1 MNFLPK
7 DKLTQTALLLVVGL
21 VLIVVVKSM
30 EKQLKPLTVKVLIGV
45 VVVGILYLVYH
56 LNSTEEFFNEEGE
69 DEEDNVSVAS
79 SEPVEP
85 MDAVNPPLF
94 DNFNPQEMEKV
105 EPSSAK
111 DMNQQEAK
119 VPESKEEDNKVGIE
133 ACVPKDTIQDSSE
146 LLPGDSQSKWADFN
160 VPGMDNKN
168 FLDAGAHV
176 GIDTVGQSLRN
187 ANRQLRSEPPNPQVQ
202 VSPWLQSTIGPD
214 NTRRPLEIGNG
225 PL

>member
-30 EKQLKPLTVKVLIGV
+30 EKKLKPLTVKVLIGV
-45 VVVGILYLVYH
+45 VVVGILYLVYRI
-56 LNSTEEFFNEEGE
+56 NSTEEFF
-69 DEEDNVSVAS
+69 DEHETTVSVVS
-79 SEPVEP
+79 SGEGSPAE
-85 MDAVNPPLF
+85 VNPPLF
-94 DNFNPQEMEKV
+94 DSFNPTEMGEV
-105 EPSSAK
+105 EPNSSK

-119 VPESKEEDNKVGIE
+119 VLESQEDDKKVGIE
-133 ACVPKDTIQDSSE
+133 ACVPKDSIQNSSE
-146 LLPGDSQSKWADFN
+146 LLPGDSQSNWADFN
-160 VPGMDNKN
+160 IPGMDQKN
-168 FLDAGAHV
+168 FLDAGSHV

-214 NTRRPLEIGNG
+214 NARRPLEIGSG
-225 PL
+225 AQ